1 MIESELCSELTSLF
15 RAQCRTVSG
24 SGGAAI
30 QVGSSRSVS
39 GVENRAMA
47 GAAAPA
53 PPWSA
58 SVGNKRSASDDE
70 TMYVFKPG
78 SSVRGAEMPPAL
90 RLRASRGNVSSV
102 ETRNTNGGNSSPRAN
117 GGSPRKRIGGSGGSG
132 KLLVDAVSDVS
143 PHVPWR
149 TRLTSYQCATIC
161 RMSTTRPKPSPHP
174 PAP

>member
-39 GVENRAMA
+39 WVENRAMA

-70 TMYVFKPG
+70 TMYVFKPA
-78 SSVRGAEMPPAL
+78 RPP
-90 RLRASRGNVSSV
+90 
-102 ETRNTNGGNSSPRAN
+102 
-117 GGSPRKRIGGSGGSG
+117 
-132 KLLVDAVSDVS
+132 
-143 PHVPWR
+143 PH
-149 TRLTSYQCATIC
+149 S
-161 RMSTTRPKPSPHP
+161 
-174 PAP
+174 